1 MVTLMSDEGK
11 VQQRP
16 PRIPP
21 MGTAPAR
28 DGVWRFW
35 STKFNELTHAK
46 KILAKKD
53 GAKVIVDLNSIDDY
67 YDSLPEVGDEAA

>member
-1 MVTLMSDEGK
+1 MAYGDFG
-11 VQQRP
+11 
-16 PRIPP
+16 
-21 MGTAPAR
+21 
-28 DGVWRFW
+28 